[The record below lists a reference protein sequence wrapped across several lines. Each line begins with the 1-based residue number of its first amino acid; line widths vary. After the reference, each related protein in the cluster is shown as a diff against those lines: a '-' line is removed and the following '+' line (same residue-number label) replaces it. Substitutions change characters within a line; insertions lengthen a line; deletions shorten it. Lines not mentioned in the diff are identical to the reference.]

1 MRRIG
6 ARAPVFG
13 LALGIT
19 KTAGATGPRDWQL
32 GFSPAGS
39 QTMARI
45 AEFHDLLL
53 VIIAAITGFVV
64 LLLLFV
70 MVRFSEKRNPI
81 PSKTTHNTV
90 IEVLWTTVP
99 VILLVIVAIP
109 SFKLLYYVDRV
120 EDADMTIKAIGSQWY
135 WSYVYPDHGN
145 FTFDAVMVPDE
156 DVATGGL
163 RLLETDNPVVL
174 PVDTKIRILVTASSV
189 LHSFAVPALGLKLDA
204 NPGQVNETWVQIDRV
219 GTYYGQCSEICGI
232 GHSYMPIAIKAV
244 SKRDFDEWVKGAK
257 EDFARLDAPGRG
269 IRLAWAPGVDL
280 PRLGV
285 AHGRAEGGERD
296 PGR

>member
-1 MRRIG
+1 MRIG
-6 ARAPVFG
+6 VRAPVFG

-19 KTAGATGPRDWQL
+19 KTAGAAGPRDWQL

-39 QTMARI
+39 QNMARI
-45 AEFHDLLL
+45 MEFHDLLL

-70 MVRFSEKRNPI
+70 IYRFSEKRNPI
-81 PSKTTHNTV
+81 PAKTTHNTV

-99 VILLVIVAIP
+99 VILLVIIEIP

-120 EDADMTIKAIGSQWY
+120 EDADMTIKAVGNQWY

-145 FTFDAVMVPDE
+145 FTFDAVMVPE
-156 DVATGGL
+156 GDVENREV

-174 PVDTKIRILVTASSV
+174 PVDTRIRILVTATAV

-219 GTYYGQCSEICGI
+219 GTYYGQCSEICGA

-244 SKRDFDEWVKGAK
+244 SKLDFDAWVASAK
-257 EDFARLDAPGRG
+257 NNFARLDQPGARTRLARAPGPEFARDG
-269 IRLAWAPGVDL
+269 IAPGSG
-280 PRLGV
+280 PGC
-285 AHGRAEGGERD
+285 ERD

>member
-1 MRRIG
+1 MRIG
-6 ARAPVFG
+6 VRAPVFG

-19 KTAGATGPRDWQL
+19 KTAGAAGPRDWQL

-45 AEFHDLLL
+45 MEFHDLLL

-70 MVRFSEKRNPI
+70 IYRFSEKRNPI
-81 PSKTTHNTV
+81 PAKTTHNTV

-99 VILLVIVAIP
+99 VILLAVIAIP

-120 EDADMTIKAIGSQWY
+120 EDADMTIKAIGNQWY

-145 FTFDAVMVPDE
+145 FTFDAVMVPEE
-156 DVATGGL
+156 DVEDAGL

-174 PVDTKIRILVTASSV
+174 PVDTKIRVLVTASAV

-232 GHSYMPIAIKAV
+232 GHSFMPIAIKAV
-244 SKRDFDEWVKGAK
+244 SRRDFEEWVESAK
-257 EDFARLDAPGRG
+257 DNFAQLDEPGERAL
-269 IRLAWAPGVDL
+269 LAQAPGVGFARVGIA
-280 PRLGV
+280 PGSTR
-285 AHGRAEGGERD
+285 GGDRD